1 MFNIGF
7 PELIVVLLIAFLV
20 VGPDD
25 LPKVARAAAHALKWI
40 RDIVR
45 QFKEE
50 LEWDRIVREV
60 NEAKGSIQEAVTD
73 SGTVDEIHRIKEE
86 MEEETRQLKEAVHLS
101 QNVVQEE
108 FLAAKEALEDSAR
121 QAAADLQEDRSYEIR
136 NN

>member
-7 PELIVVLLIAFLV
+7 PELVVILLIAFLV
-20 VGPDD
+20 VGPED
-25 LPKVARAAAHALKWI
+25 LPKVARAAAYALKWI

-60 NEAKGSIQEAVTD
+60 EGTKNSIGEAVAG
-73 SGTVDEIHRIKEE
+73 SGTVDEIHTIKEE
-86 MEEETRQLKEAVHLS
+86 MKEETRQLKEAVHLS
-101 QNVVQEE
+101 QNAVQEE